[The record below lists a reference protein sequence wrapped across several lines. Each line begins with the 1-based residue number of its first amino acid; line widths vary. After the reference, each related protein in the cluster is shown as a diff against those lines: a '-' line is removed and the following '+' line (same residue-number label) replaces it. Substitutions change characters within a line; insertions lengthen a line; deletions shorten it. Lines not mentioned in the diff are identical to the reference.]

1 MPIQIIGDPLYNQL
15 ASATQCAGSS
25 VTTAQDLG
33 ANGILGI
40 GLFPQDCGSDCSV
53 TRKNGFYYTCTDTN
67 CTAVVG
73 TTASLDRQL
82 KNPVALF
89 SSDNNGVL
97 IDLPAVGTAGA
108 TSLTGSLIFGIGT
121 QTNNQMGSGV
131 VLTTDSLGD
140 ITTVLAG
147 KSLPTSFIDSGS
159 NGLFFDSST
168 IPNCPSNTATG
179 FYCPSALSAMSATLV
194 GANAVQA
201 TVSFSIDNANLMF
214 ADSAKTV
221 LPALS
226 GPSGDNS
233 SFDWGLPFFF
243 GRRVFIG
250 IEGKPSSIGTG
261 PFYAF

>member
-1 MPIQIIGDPLYNQL
+1 
-15 ASATQCAGSS
+15 
-25 VTTAQDLG
+25 
-33 ANGILGI
+33 
-40 GLFPQDCGSDCSV
+40 
-53 TRKNGFYYTCTDTN
+53 
-67 CTAVVG
+67 
-73 TTASLDRQL
+73 
-82 KNPVALF
+82 
-89 SSDNNGVL
+89 
-97 IDLPAVGTAGA
+97 
-108 TSLTGSLIFGIGT
+108 
-121 QTNNQMGSGV
+121 
-131 VLTTDSLGD
+131 
-140 ITTVLAG
+140 
-147 KSLPTSFIDSGS
+147 
-159 NGLFFDSST
+159 
-168 IPNCPSNTATG
+168 
-179 FYCPSALSAMSATLV
+179 MSATLV